1 MIPYLK
7 IVRQYERIAIFT
19 LGKYA
24 GLRQPGLNLL
34 FWPFHVTST
43 VDLRE
48 EVMDIPRQTNITL
61 DNAPI
66 DIDFLVYMRIM
77 EDQAERAVLEVVDYH
92 AAVVGMATTTL
103 RAVIGEMNV
112 DDVLSQRERINED
125 LRIKLDEI
133 TGRWGIKVTQVEISE
148 IEPARD
154 IQEAMN
160 RQMSAERI
168 RRGAVT
174 EAEGIRQAA
183 ITVAEGE
190 KQSAI
195 LRAEGHRQSEILTA
209 EGDQQAAILRA
220 EGFSTAL
227 DRISNVAEEIDVN
240 TLSLQYFDT
249 LKALGS
255 SESTKFIFPMEFTS
269 LLNPFI
275 NAATGAAAGN
285 SREGRLGETED
296 TVPGGQ

>member
-1 MIPYLK
+1 MIPYVK
-7 IVRQYERIAIFT
+7 IVRQYERVAIFT

-24 GLRQPGLNLL
+24 GMRQPGLNLL
-34 FWPFHVTST
+34 FWPFHTTST

-77 EDQAERAVLEVVDYH
+77 EDHAEKAVLDVVDFH
-92 AAVVGMATTTL
+92 AAVVGIATTTL

-125 LRIKLDEI
+125 LRMKLDEI

-168 RRGAVT
+168 RRAAVT
-174 EAEGIRQAA
+174 EAAGTRQAS

-209 EGDQQAAILRA
+209 EGDQQAAVLRA

-227 DRISNVAEEIDVN
+227 DRISTVAERIDAN

-249 LKALGS
+249 LKELGS
-255 SESTKFIFPMEFTS
+255 SESTKFIFPMEFTN

-275 NAATGAAAGN
+275 NAATGAGAVN
-285 SREGRLGETED
+285 SRDGD
-296 TVPGGQ
+296 

>member
-1 MIPYLK
+1 MIPYVK
-7 IVRQYERIAIFT
+7 IVRQYERVAIFT

-24 GLRQPGLNLL
+24 GMRQPGLNLL

-66 DIDFLVYMRIM
+66 DIDFLVYMRIV

-92 AAVVGMATTTL
+92 AAVVGIATTTL

-112 DDVLSQRERINED
+112 DDVLSQRERVNDD
-125 LRIKLDEI
+125 LRMKLDEI

-148 IEPARD
+148 IQPARD

-195 LRAEGHRQSEILTA
+195 LRAEGLRQSEILTA
-209 EGDQQAAILRA
+209 EGDQQASVLRA

-227 DRISNVAEEIDVN
+227 AKISTVAATIDSN

-249 LKALGS
+249 LKELGS
-255 SESTKFIFPMEFTS
+255 SESTKFIFPMEFTN

-275 NAATGAAAGN
+275 NAATGGGTGQ
-285 SREGRLGETED
+285 SRD
-296 TVPGGQ
+296 GG

>member
-1 MIPYLK
+1 MIPYIK
-7 IVRQYERIAIFT
+7 IIRQYERMAIFT
-19 LGKYA
+19 LGRYS
-24 GLRQPGLNLL
+24 GMLDPGLKLL
-34 FWPFHVTST
+34 FWPFQVTQRL
-43 VDLRE
+43 DLRE
-48 EVMDIPRQTNITL
+48 EVLDIPRQTNITL

-66 DIDFLVYMRIM
+66 DIDFLVYMRII
-77 EDQAERAVLEVVDYH
+77 DHQAERAILEVVDYYS
-92 AAVVGMATTTL
+92 AVVGIATTTL

-112 DDVLSQRERINED
+112 DDVLSQRERINEA

-133 TGRWGIKVTQVEISE
+133 TERWGIKVTQVEIRE

-160 RQMSAERI
+160 RQMSAERL
-168 RRGAVT
+168 RRASVT
-174 EAEGIRQAA
+174 EAEGTRQAA

-190 KQSAI
+190 KQAAI

-227 DRISNVAEEIDVN
+227 DRINKVATGMDTN

-249 LKALGS
+249 LKSLGDGA
-255 SESTKFIFPMEFTS
+255 STKFIFPMEFTN

-275 NAATGAAAGN
+275 NAA
-285 SREGRLGETED
+285 S
-296 TVPGGQ
+296 GGGSSEEE